1 MGEMNDL
8 VLQTII
14 FGVVVLMMSV
24 GQCLW
29 CQMDRQRD
37 TEEKKKRN
45 TEGNETSQAKPTEKK
60 RAKLYTTDSEN
71 DKNAPDL
78 LNKERTQ
85 RQDQIQR
92 QRSHEASK
100 QMLFGV
106 YCNVV
111 STLEEYEART
121 NRGTTMPKS
130 NINLPDQSRKTLKDV
145 RWNVQT
151 QLLVFEEQSKACPTE
166 VKHEVNKTLRKKTLI
181 WAAVREENKLE
192 IEDTDYFICQLYEI
206 LVKGKTRHAFLDKPR
221 KPTSYKTIQDT
232 IPIIMIG
239 KHNTAMLDETFKK
252 DPKTIASSPMTRTAY
267 TDDAFKLGACRLK
280 RIKHG
285 LSQDLNKDVEDFE
298 REGPDDLK

>member
-1 MGEMNDL
+1 
-8 VLQTII
+8 
-14 FGVVVLMMSV
+14 MSV

-121 NRGTTMPKS
+121 NRG
-130 NINLPDQSRKTLKDV
+130 
-145 RWNVQT
+145 
-151 QLLVFEEQSKACPTE
+151 
-166 VKHEVNKTLRKKTLI
+166 
-181 WAAVREENKLE
+181 
-192 IEDTDYFICQLYEI
+192 
-206 LVKGKTRHAFLDKPR
+206 
-221 KPTSYKTIQDT
+221 
-232 IPIIMIG
+232 
-239 KHNTAMLDETFKK
+239 
-252 DPKTIASSPMTRTAY
+252 
-267 TDDAFKLGACRLK
+267 ACRLK